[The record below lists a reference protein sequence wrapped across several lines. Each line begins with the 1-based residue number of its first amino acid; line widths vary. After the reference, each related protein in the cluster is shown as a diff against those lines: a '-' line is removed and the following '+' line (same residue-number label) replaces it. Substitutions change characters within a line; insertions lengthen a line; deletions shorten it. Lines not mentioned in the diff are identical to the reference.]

1 MLRKNHVILFATKN
15 QNRKTKKYLLM
26 YIVIFLVASVLMA
39 VAAYLI
45 KVKNISYGIVALHTC
60 LLIGLNVHEVYYI
73 NHLEAE
79 YFESDYLSIIFL
91 TILSIISVTTQI
103 HAYIYNEKRQEYR
116 RNVSVHNMGF
126 IIFVTA
132 IAAVCMAQ
140 HVGILWAFVEM
151 TTLAASVLIYH
162 DRNLLALEGTWKYI
176 FVCSIGIALAF
187 GGILFLGVAVQEAH
201 ILDFSILTIKAH
213 AKEMNPIWLKVC
225 FLLILTGFSVKMGIA
240 PLFNVDIDA
249 KDVSPSPIG
258 AMFSS
263 CLTNVGFISIFRFYE
278 CFVETSILGWMNNV
292 LMISGVLSI
301 FFASTYL
308 LKVTNYKRAF
318 AYSSMEH
325 AGIATIALASGHQ
338 IGYFACI
345 LHLILHSFT
354 KASLFY
360 QIGQVYRVFNSK
372 FEESVGGYFRLNPLG
387 GLVLLCGMIS
397 ILALPPFGLF
407 ISEFMMF
414 RSLALTNHWI
424 VLLIVVVLLSFIVF
438 SLSKKFIHLLF
449 GKFDYKGGDVSKH
462 VHPAETFSQFVLL
475 GLVMYVGII
484 QPDFLV
490 DYINKAIEVL
500 GK

>member
-1 MLRKNHVILFATKN
+1 MFI
-15 QNRKTKKYLLM
+15 
-26 YIVIFLVASVLMA
+26 IIFLVASVVMA
-39 VAAYLI
+39 AAAYLI
-45 KVKNISYGIVALHTC
+45 KIKNVSYGIVALHTC
-60 LLIGLNVHEVYYI
+60 LLIALNVHEFFYL
-73 NHLEAE
+73 NQLEAD

-91 TILSIISVTTQI
+91 SILSIISITTQI

-116 RNVSVHNMGF
+116 RNVAVHNMGF

-132 IAAVCMAQ
+132 MAAVCVAQ
-140 HVGILWAFVEM
+140 HVGLLWAFVEM
-151 TTLAASVLIYH
+151 TTLSASVLIYH

-187 GGILFLGVAVQEAH
+187 GGILFLGVAIQEAH
-201 ILDFSILTIKAH
+201 LLDFSILTIKAH

-225 FLLILTGFSVKMGIA
+225 FGLILTGFSVKMGIV

-263 CLTNVGFISIFRFYE
+263 CLMNVGFISIFRFYE
-278 CFVETSILGWMNNV
+278 CFTETTMLGWMNNV

-301 FFASTYL
+301 FLASTYL
-308 LKVTNYKRAF
+308 LKVSNYKRAF

-325 AGIATIALASGHQ
+325 AGIAIIALASGHKL
-338 IGYFACI
+338 GYFACI

-360 QIGQVYRVFNSK
+360 QFGQVYRVFNTK
-372 FEESVGGYFRLNPLG
+372 YEQGVGGYFKINPLG
-387 GLVLLCGMIS
+387 GLVLLLGMLS

-407 ISEFMMF
+407 ISEFMIF
-414 RSLALTNHWI
+414 RSLALSNHWA
-424 VLLIVVVLLSFIVF
+424 VLLLVVVLLSFIVF

-449 GKFDYKGGDVSKH
+449 GNANQLQNLNINKH
-462 VHPAETFSQFVLL
+462 IHPAETFSQFLLL
-475 GLVMYVGII
+475 GLVMYVGMA

-490 DYINKAIEVL
+490 FYINKAIEVL

>member
-1 MLRKNHVILFATKN
+1 
-15 QNRKTKKYLLM
+15 M
-26 YIVIFLVASVLMA
+26 YIVVFFVVSAIMA
-39 VAAYLI
+39 LAAFLI
-45 KVKNISYGIVALHTC
+45 KIKHISYAIGALHLLC
-60 LLIGLNVHEVYYI
+60 LITLNIHEVYYI
-73 NHLEAE
+73 NQLEAE

-91 TILSIISVTTQI
+91 IILSIISVTTFI
-103 HAYIYNEKRQEYR
+103 HSYIYNEKRQEYR

-132 IAAVCMAQ
+132 MAAVCMAQ
-140 HVGILWAFVEM
+140 HVGILWAFVEA

-162 DRNLLALEGTWKYI
+162 DRNVLALEGTWKYI

-187 GGILFLGVAVQEAH
+187 AGILFLGVAVQEAH
-201 ILDFSILTIKAH
+201 LLDFSILTIKAH
-213 AKEMNPIWLKVC
+213 AKEMNPIWLQVC

-263 CLTNVGFISIFRFYE
+263 CLMNVGFISIFRFYE
-278 CFVETSILGWMNNV
+278 CFVETSIFTWMNNV

-308 LKVTNYKRAF
+308 LKVNNYKRAF

-325 AGIATIALASGHQ
+325 AGIAIIALASGSK
-338 IGYFACI
+338 IGYFAAI

-354 KASLFY
+354 KASIFY
-360 QIGQVYRVFNSK
+360 QFGQVYRVFNTK
-372 FEESVGGYFRLNPLG
+372 YEEGVGGYFRLNPLG
-387 GLVLLCGMIS
+387 GLVLLFGMFS
-397 ILALPPFGLF
+397 ILAMPPFGLF

-414 RSLALTNHWI
+414 RALAETGNWVILAF
-424 VLLIVVVLLSFIVF
+424 VVLLLSVIVF

-449 GKFDYKGGDVSKH
+449 GKMEYHGDVRQH
-462 VHPAETFSQFVLL
+462 IHPAETITQFILL
-475 GLVMYVGII
+475 GLVMYVGVI
-484 QPDFLV
+484 QPHFLV
-490 DYINKAIEVL
+490 DYINHAVEVL
-500 GK
+500 GR